1 MKKNAYRRMKPLREG
16 KSTFSVRLAVCTCL
30 ALALLALRAFGPADF
45 FDVLLYRLDEGPTLS
60 EIIEALGQTPVSVE
74 ALEKLWHDGVVEVL
88 RLPL

>member
-1 MKKNAYRRMKPLREG
+1 MKKTVFHAYKPQIRE
-16 KSTFSVRLAVCTCL
+16 KSSFSVRLAVCTCL